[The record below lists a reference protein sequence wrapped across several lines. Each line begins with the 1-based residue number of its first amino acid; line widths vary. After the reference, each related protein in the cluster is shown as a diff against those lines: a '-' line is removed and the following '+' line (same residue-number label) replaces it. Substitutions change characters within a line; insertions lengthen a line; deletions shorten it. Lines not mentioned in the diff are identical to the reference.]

1 MLEQREDISYTVS
14 VGDRESGGDKMQVN
28 ITILVENTTPDMRLI
43 GEYGFA
49 ALVQVDGHSFLFD
62 TGSHDA
68 LLHNARALS
77 LDLGAVKKVVIS
89 HGHSDHTGGIR
100 FLLQQGGERNFYLH
114 PHVFYPRG
122 VVLSN
127 GQIKDLSMPIGREEI
142 MAQGDKF
149 VETPRVHELMPG
161 VLVTGEVPRLTDYEN
176 TGGNF
181 VYQTSSRWETDNL
194 TDDQALIIDHP
205 EGLIIVSGCAHAGL
219 INTLQY
225 AFQVTG
231 NHKIQAFIGGTHLFT
246 ANQERMSQTIQALK
260 QYDIKRLVVS
270 HCTGFYASAMLY
282 NELGDTVRK
291 GEVGY
296 RFRV

>member
-1 MLEQREDISYTVS
+1 
-14 VGDRESGGDKMQVN
+14 MQVN

-100 FLLQQGGERNFYLH
+100 FLLQQGGERTFYLH

-194 TDDQALIIDHP
+194 IDDQPHYRSSGGAHYRQRV
-205 EGLIIVSGCAHAGL
+205 IVPCCYHSRICFVRSGNRHRFKPYRTDPLTSQSGCLKHSG
-219 INTLQY
+219 I
-225 AFQVTG
+225 
-231 NHKIQAFIGGTHLFT
+231 K
-246 ANQERMSQTIQALK
+246 TI
-260 QYDIKRLVVS
+260 
-270 HCTGFYASAMLY
+270 
-282 NELGDTVRK
+282 
-291 GEVGY
+291 
-296 RFRV
+296 